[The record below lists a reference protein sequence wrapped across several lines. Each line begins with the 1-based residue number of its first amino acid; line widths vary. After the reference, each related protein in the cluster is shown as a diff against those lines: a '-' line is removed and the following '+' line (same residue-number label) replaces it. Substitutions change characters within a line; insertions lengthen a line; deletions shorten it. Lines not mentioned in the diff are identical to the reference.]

1 MPVAV
6 PEHPPTFYL
15 AIDPGKATGW
25 AAYTLATDGGEFA
38 FGEVEG
44 RYEFYQ
50 ALRWWMSAG
59 AIPEVVIEDWDFDA
73 DTHKKSRQVDAMRI
87 IGYVEGLCQANGWPF
102 EVQSRA
108 KRKFADDAKLRALG
122 WEATTEAGHARE
134 AARHLLTYLVRKY
147 GKPGQLGHDLLTKIV
162 EGNDADS

>member
-1 MPVAV
+1 MPAAV
-6 PEHPPTFYL
+6 PDHPPTFYL

-25 AAYTLATDGGEFA
+25 AALSGDEFN

-50 ALRWWMSAG
+50 ALRWWTSAG

-73 DTHKKSRQVDAMRI
+73 NTHKKSRQVDAMRI

-102 EVQSRA
+102 ETQSRA
-108 KRKFADDAKLRALG
+108 KRGFADDAKLKALG

-147 GKPGQLGHDLLTKIV
+147 GKPGQLGHDLLTQIV
-162 EGNDADS
+162 EETDEPS